1 MLEVTQRDLAKRVLA
16 HLDRGTTDCAD
27 REQYHE
33 VGAYRDPDRYQREI
47 DRVFRRFPTIVG
59 HASQL
64 KDPGDFVT
72 DRLYGVPVLLM
83 RTRSGS
89 VRGHVNACR
98 HRGTKLLSERS
109 GRGLLEFSCPYHA
122 WRYDTEGALRYVP
135 DQKRSFPGLDLA
147 TRGLLPIDTHVRH
160 GFLWAGLSDPGP
172 DGAGDRDEVAAFLGP
187 ADEELGTYGLDGYVF
202 YRDEVLSGNFNWKL
216 GVEAFLEA
224 YHFQTLHPTMR
235 NYILVPEV
243 ALVDRFG
250 MHSRFVAPKRSV
262 KDLKETDEA
271 DLLIR
276 PNATILYLIFPST
289 LVFVEKRHVSVMEIR
304 PVAPDRSDVKII
316 HVVQDDSLTL
326 RPYWEQNIEVFMRA
340 VREDLA
346 VCELVQEGCGG
357 TGIAGCARQ
366 MDVVFGRNEIGL
378 HTFRE
383 TLEALVLQ

>member
-1 MLEVTQRDLAKRVLA
+1 MQAVKQRDLAKRVLA
-16 HLDRGTTDCAD
+16 HMDRGTTDCAD
-27 REQYHE
+27 REEYHG
-33 VGAYRDPDRYQREI
+33 VGAYLDPDRYRREI
-47 DRVFRRFPTIVG
+47 DRVFCKLPTIVG

-64 KDPGDFVT
+64 NDPGDFVT
-72 DRLYGVPVLLM
+72 DHLYGVPVLLM
-83 RTRSGS
+83 RTQSGS
-89 VRGHVNACR
+89 VRGFVNACR
-98 HRGTKLLSERS
+98 HRGTKLLGERS
-109 GRGLLEFSCPYHA
+109 GRGLRELSCPYHA

-135 DQKRSFPGLDLA
+135 DRKRSFPGLDMSS
-147 TRGLLPIDTHVRH
+147 RGLLPIDAHVRH

-172 DGAGDRDEVAAFLGP
+172 DGGGDGDEVAAFLGP
-187 ADEELGTYGLDGYVF
+187 ADEELSAYGLDDYVF

-250 MHSRFVAPKRSV
+250 MHVRLVAPKRSV
-262 KDLKETDEA
+262 KDLMGKDEA

-276 PNATILYLIFPST
+276 PNATILYHIFPST
-289 LVFVEKRHVSVMEIR
+289 LVFIEKRHVSVMEIR
-304 PVAPDRSDVKII
+304 PAAPDRSDVTIM
-316 HVVQDDSLTL
+316 HVVRDDGLTL

-357 TGIAGCARQ
+357 NGIAGCGRR
-366 MDVVFGRNEIGL
+366 MDVVFGRNEVGL

-383 TLEALVLQ
+383 TLEALVRQ